1 MPSTVYVSLPGT
13 AGEALRELARREF
26 RHPRDQAQKLLVEGL
41 RRAGAL
47 PSEPTESDRSAD
59 RAAVSAAT

>member
-47 PSEPTESDRSAD
+47 PTEPTESARAD